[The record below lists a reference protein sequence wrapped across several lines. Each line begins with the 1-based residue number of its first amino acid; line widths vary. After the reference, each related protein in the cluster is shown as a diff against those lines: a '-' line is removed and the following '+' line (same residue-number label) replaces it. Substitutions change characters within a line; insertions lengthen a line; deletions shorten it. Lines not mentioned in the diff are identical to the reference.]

1 MRCDVTITPA
11 AGKVEGFD
19 YRLTIFSGDRG
30 STQHESAFY
39 EHLADVGAPLT
50 EAGWPEVADKAGKT
64 LELGHEFSHSFDL
77 SEGSRKRL
85 LRH

>member
-11 AGKVEGFD
+11 AGKIEGFD
-19 YRLTIFSGDRG
+19 YRLTIFSQG
-30 STQHESAFY
+30 SSQHQSTIY
-39 EHLADVGAPLT
+39 KSLADVEAALT

-64 LELGHEFSHSFDL
+64 LELGHEFSHAFEL
-77 SEGSRKRL
+77 SEESLKRL